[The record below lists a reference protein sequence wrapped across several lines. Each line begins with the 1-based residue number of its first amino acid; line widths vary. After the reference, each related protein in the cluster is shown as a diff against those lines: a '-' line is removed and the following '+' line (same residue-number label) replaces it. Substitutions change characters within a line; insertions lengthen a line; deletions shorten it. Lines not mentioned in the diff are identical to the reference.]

1 MSDSLQRMRR
11 LLLLLPVVARASARG
26 KGLPLAKAVEVT
38 GARDEAAVRDDVAA
52 VRSLWV
58 EPTGTEEAIDLYLE
72 DGEVWV
78 TYAQPFGTPPAFSLA
93 EGALLLSALEP
104 YAQDGGKP
112 VKDLVRKLRRAVPT
126 PLRQEA
132 DRLARGLDVATPPGP
147 WAATLQQAIDQ
158 RREATLEYR
167 AVAEGA
173 VSRKVV
179 EPRLLFQRGG
189 AWYLAAWSVARAEEH
204 LYRLDRLAS
213 AELGARV
220 FGDHKGPPV
229 ARYTRRNLYFE
240 SGREREVTLRYSG
253 HAARLARERHG
264 ARARPNPDGTVGV
277 TVAVTPG
284 NYLVGSLLGQGG
296 EAAVDGPPDVVE
308 LLRARAAELLR
319 QYQDG

>member
-1 MSDSLQRMRR
+1 MSDSLQRLRR

-52 VRSLWV
+52 VSTLWV
-58 EPTGTEEAIDLYLE
+58 EPTGAEEAIDLYLE

-112 VKDLVRKLRRAVPT
+112 VKDLERKLRRAVPT

-132 DRLARGLDVATPPGP
+132 DRLARGLDVAAPPGP

-213 AELGARV
+213 AELGVRV
-220 FGDHKGPPV
+220 FGAHKGPPV
-229 ARYTRRNLYFE
+229 ARYTRKNLYFE

-264 ARARPNPDGTVGV
+264 ARARPNPDGTVSV

-319 QYQDG
+319 LYQG